1 MKKEYL
7 LFCSHRFSGHY
18 FEHGLEQAVA
28 ISLDDCEDIET
39 YMWTTGDDILTLL
52 ETFDRHETY
61 LYISEEEYNKINE
74 LL

>member
-7 LFCSHRFSGHY
+7 LFCSHRFSGY
-18 FEHGLEQAVA
+18 YSEYGLENAVD

-39 YMWTTGDDILTLL
+39 YIWTTGGDILTLL
-52 ETFDRHETY
+52 EVFDRHETY
-61 LYISEEEYNKINE
+61 LYITEEEYNKINE